1 MGIQD
6 LFTCNPLNNE
16 INIQMELS
24 TISWQIPDE
33 DVHRLYEHS
42 EGLPHTM
49 QTHRKHNTLT
59 TRIKWARVAYTRKQN
74 ADMNFLIPS
83 TISNA
88 STMLNQQRNDFRLE
102 CHKFCPDKEIN
113 NVRRVHELSNRLTA
127 NSLTNK
133 QD

>member
-1 MGIQD
+1 
-6 LFTCNPLNNE
+6 
-16 INIQMELS
+16 MELS

-83 TISNA
+83 TITGRERLIRTRLIRS
-88 STMLNQQRNDFRLE
+88 ST
-102 CHKFCPDKEIN
+102 
-113 NVRRVHELSNRLTA
+113 
-127 NSLTNK
+127 
-133 QD
+133 